1 MWKEYLFPASVEEAV
16 IMLAQWDGRARLIA
30 GGTDLVLEFNEGKRK
45 ADCLVDVT
53 RIPELKEIT
62 LQGNTITVGAAV
74 TFRQLDDSP
83 LIRQRATVLAEAAH
97 TVGSLQIRNVATL
110 GGNVVSALPAADGSL
125 GLRAL
130 EAEAEIA
137 DIQGRRWVPLEE
149 LFAGPGQSKIDA
161 TAQVLTAL
169 RFKAL
174 GSHEGSAYERLARRR
189 VLALPIL
196 ACGIAAGLSEDASTF
211 QWVRVSLGPVAP
223 VCFCAHF
230 TEEFLT
236 GAKVSPETMVR
247 AGEIALSESNPR
259 SSLLRACKEY
269 RQEMIKVL
277 VRRGLERAVA
287 KCQAPVSAG

>member
-1 MWKEYLFPASVEEAV
+1 MWEEYLFPASVEEAV
-16 IMLAQWDGRARLIA
+16 AVLAQRDGRARLIA

-45 ADCLVDVT
+45 ADCLVDIT
-53 RIPELKEIT
+53 RIPELKEIN
-62 LQGNTITVGAAV
+62 LEGDIITVGAAV

-125 GLRAL
+125 GLTTL
-130 EAEAEIA
+130 GAEAEIA
-137 DIQGRRWVPLEE
+137 DIQGRRWLPLEE
-149 LFAGPGQSKIDA
+149 LFESPGQSKIDA
-161 TAQVLTAL
+161 SAQVLTAL

-174 GSHEGSAYERLARRR
+174 GSREGSAYERLARRR

-196 ACGIAAGLSEDASTF
+196 ACGTAVGLSEDGRTF
-211 QWVRVSLGPVAP
+211 QWARVSLGPVAP
-223 VCFCAHF
+223 VCFCAHC

-236 GAKVSPETMVR
+236 GAEVSPETMVR

-277 VRRGLERAVA
+277 VRRGLELAVA
-287 KCQAPVSAG
+287 KCQVP

>member
-16 IMLAQWDGRARLIA
+16 AMLAQWDGRARLIA
-30 GGTDLVLEFNEGKRK
+30 GGTDLVLEFNEGKRE

-62 LQGNTITVGAAV
+62 QQGDTITVGAAV
-74 TFRQLDDSP
+74 TFRQLDDSL

-130 EAEAEIA
+130 GAEAQIA
-137 DIQGRRWVPLEE
+137 DIQGRKWMPLEE
-149 LFAGPGQSKIDA
+149 LFVSPGQSKVDA
-161 TAQVLTAL
+161 TCQVLTAL

-174 GSHEGSAYERLARRR
+174 GSRESSAYERLARRPA
-189 VLALPIL
+189 LALPIL
-196 ACGIAAGLSEDASTF
+196 ACGVAVGLSEDGRTF
-211 QWVRVSLGPVAP
+211 QWARISLGPVAP
-223 VCFCAHF
+223 VCFCARC
-230 TEEFLT
+230 TEEFLS
-236 GAKVSPETMVR
+236 GAEVSPETMVR

-259 SSLLRACKEY
+259 TSLLRACREY

-287 KCQAPVSAG
+287 KCQTP